1 MGYIVEGI
9 MNARIGELQRALED
23 LIIHTR
29 DFVNFGSACAHA
41 AGCCKCEIIVSLEKA
56 EKVLE

>member
-1 MGYIVEGI
+1 MGQIVEGI
-9 MNARIGELQRALED
+9 MNARIGELQTALED

-29 DFVNFGSACAHA
+29 DFVNFGSTCAHVV
-41 AGCCKCEIIVSLEKA
+41 GSCKCEIIDALEKA